1 MNQREQTGFAG
12 IDARASEAI
21 EPVQDAPLLKAK
33 TTHVGKSLER
43 FEDPAI
49 LTGRGRYGD
58 DLGIKPGT
66 LHAAVLRSP
75 HAHAELISI
84 NTTGA
89 LACEG
94 VRAVLTRDDLAAWS
108 RPFVV
113 GVKSK
118 MEQWALA
125 TDRVRYVG
133 EPVAVV
139 MAESRALAE
148 DALDLIKV
156 EYKTLDPVTSIE
168 GALKSDAAVLHPN
181 VETNVISDRSFRYGE
196 PETAFRDAPH
206 RVKLEAHYP
215 RNTCAP
221 IECAVVIAEYLSGD
235 EGYDVT
241 SNFMGP
247 FSLHA
252 VMALA
257 LNVPANRLRHKAPR
271 DSGGSFGVKQAV
283 FPYVVLM
290 CLASRKANAP
300 VKYVEDRLEHLS
312 AATSATGRRTGTRSM
327 TGSGGG
333 GTSSGS
339 SGGDSATGAVTGRA
353 APPSI
358 GTACVPIRAG
368 SLPTSGSVSR
378 KALIS

>member
-1 MNQREQTGFAG
+1 MNQRDLVSTA
-12 IDARASEAI
+12 DAATQDREADAAQG
-21 EPVQDAPLLKAK
+21 VQR
-33 TTHVGKSLER
+33 HVGRPMQRL
-43 FEDPAI
+43 EDPAI

-58 DLGIKPGT
+58 DIGVRPGT

-75 HAHAELISI
+75 HAHAEL
-84 NTTGA
+84 
-89 LACEG
+89 LAIDTQAAAQLQG
-94 VRAVLTRDDLAAWS
+94 VRAILTRDDLRAWS

-113 GVKSK
+113 GVKSP

-125 TDRVRYVG
+125 MDRVRYVG

-139 MAESRALAE
+139 LAETRALAE

-156 EYKTLDPVTSIE
+156 EYATLEPVTSIE
-168 GALKSDAAVLHPN
+168 EAVGDSAVLHEK
-181 VETNVISDRSFRYGE
+181 VGSNVISDRHFRYGE
-196 PETAFRDAPH
+196 PEAAFEKAPH
-206 RVKLEAHYP
+206 RVKLVAHYP

-221 IECAVVIAEYLSGD
+221 IECGVVIAEYLAGD

-252 VMALA
+252 VMAMA

-290 CLASRKANAP
+290 CLASRKAGAP
-300 VKYVEDRLEHLS
+300 VKWVEDRLEHLS
-312 AATSATGRRTGTRSM
+312 AATSATARLSTLEAAVENDGRITALSYDQLEDCGAYVRAPEP
-327 TGSGGG
+327 
-333 GTSSGS
+333 
-339 SGGDSATGAVTGRA
+339 ATFYRMHG
-353 APPSI
+353 
-358 GTACVPIRAG
+358 
-368 SLPTSGSVSR
+368 
-378 KALIS
+378 